1 MEIKSGIYKITN
13 NINHRFYIGSSINIY
28 KRWGEH
34 KRTLRKNI
42 HDNDFL
48 QKSWNKYGED
58 HFKFEIIELIIDK
71 TELIIRE
78 QFYLDLIKPFNKNIT
93 YNICKIAGN
102 MLGFKHSEKTK
113 KILSDLHK
121 GNKYSLGFK
130 HSDMTKDKMSKSK
143 TGKKHNLETINK
155 MISSSIGR
163 TQSDETKEKLS
174 IINKG
179 KTATNKV
186 KVYQLDLNDNI
197 IKLWD
202 SITEAANYFNITPSI
217 ISSVCNGRN
226 KTTSGYKW
234 LYFDEQRPLKLT
246 VEIKEEI
253 KNKYISGEYS
263 IRKLSE
269 IYNISKSTIWNIVKN
284 N

>member
-1 MEIKSGIYKITN
+1 METKSGIYKITN
-13 NINHRFYIGSSINIY
+13 TINDRFYIGSSVNIH
-28 KRWGEH
+28 KRLNEH
-34 KRTLRKNI
+34 KRMLRKNI

-48 QKSWNKYGED
+48 QKSWNKHGED

-71 TELIIRE
+71 STLIIRE
-78 QFYLDLIKPFNKNIT
+78 QFYLDLINPFNENTT

-102 MLGFKHSEKTK
+102 MLGFKHSEETK
-113 KILSDLHK
+113 KLLSDLHK

-130 HSDMTKDKMSKSK
+130 HSDITKDKMSKSK

-163 TQSDETKEKLS
+163 TQNDETKEKLS

-186 KVYQLDLNDNI
+186 KIYQLDLNDNI

-202 SITEAANYFNITPSI
+202 SITEAANYFNITPSS

-226 KTTSGYKW
+226 KTINGYKW
-234 LYFDEQRPLKLT
+234 LYFDEERPLKLT

-263 IRKLSE
+263 TRKLSE
-269 IYNISKSTIWNIVKN
+269 IYNISKSSIWNIVKN
-284 N
+284 